1 MAVPTSHLHVLV
13 VLAAGDSHGYG
24 IMATADELTG
34 GRAGLG
40 PGSLY
45 AALGRLIDLGLIV
58 ETDERPSP
66 ELDDARRR
74 YYRITDEGHDVL
86 AEELTRLDRIV
97 GFARDHGIL
106 RRRTGSRGG
115 PRRRIDG

>member
-1 MAVPTSHLHVLV
+1 MTVPRSHLHVLV

-24 IMATADELTG
+24 IMAEADELTG

-45 AALGRLIDLGLIV
+45 AALGRLIDLGLII

-74 YYRITDEGHDVL
+74 YYRITTQGRAVL
-86 AEELTRLDRIV
+86 AEELARLDRIV
-97 GFARDHGIL
+97 AYARSNNVAW
-106 RRRTGSRGG
+106 TT
-115 PRRRIDG
+115 